1 MEQYFAYTDEFLT
14 AKRSIGDPVVDLFT
28 EDIFADPGEKQ
39 LWREWLSNLNENTQ
53 LQLLPALYN
62 GHEWIKAADQLPVWA
77 NQRMM
82 QNGSAFF
89 ARNSETIM
97 TLLGLLSLPY
107 CYTAANGAMVLYLS
121 DRMRSDTR
129 KRLYET
135 AEFVWQVMAPNA
147 FKSDGNG
154 FAAILKVRAMHAA
167 VRYYTLN
174 SGKWNDDWGVP
185 VNQEDMA
192 GTNLSFSLIVIRGL
206 RKLGYTVSRD
216 EQQGFLHLW
225 NVIGFLSGLNRDLIP
240 ANGKQAQL
248 MDTAIAK
255 RQFSASLH
263 GATLTK
269 SLTDHITTI
278 NTSNV
283 STNDILGLM
292 RYLLGPNVSDMLSI
306 NAPDLPAYKLSII
319 KTINLFKSLKPQGDV
334 KVSYQ
339 QAFDKFKLQKPQQ
352 N

>member
-1 MEQYFAYTDEFLT
+1 MEKYFNYTDEFLT
-14 AKRSIGDPVVDLFT
+14 AKRNIGDPVADLFT
-28 EDIFADPGEKQ
+28 NEIFTDPTEKQ
-39 LWREWLSNLNENTQ
+39 LWREWLGDLNKNAQ
-53 LQLLPALYN
+53 LELLPVLYN
-62 GHEWIKAADQLPVWA
+62 NQEWIKAANQLPVWA

-82 QNGSAFF
+82 QNGSTFF
-89 ARNSETIM
+89 IRHSETIM

-147 FKSDGNG
+147 FKSDGDG
-154 FAAILKVRAMHAA
+154 FAVILKVRAMHAA

-174 SGKWNDDWGVP
+174 SGKWNHDWGLP

-225 NVIGFLSGLNRDLIP
+225 NVIGFLSGLNRDLLP
-240 ANGKQAQL
+240 VNGKQAQL
-248 MDTAIAK
+248 MDTAISK
-255 RQFSASLH
+255 RQFSVSSH
-263 GATLTK
+263 GTTLTK
-269 SLTDHITTI
+269 SLTDHIISI
-278 NTSNV
+278 NTSKA
-283 STNDILGLM
+283 STSDILGLM
-292 RYLLGPNVSDMLSI
+292 RYLLGADVSEMLSI
-306 NAPDLPAYKLSII
+306 NAPNLPAFKLSII
-319 KTINLFKSLKPQGDV
+319 KTINLVKSLKPQSNV
-334 KVSYQ
+334 KLSYQ
-339 QAFDKFKLQKPQQ
+339 QAFEKFKMQKPQ
-352 N
+352 